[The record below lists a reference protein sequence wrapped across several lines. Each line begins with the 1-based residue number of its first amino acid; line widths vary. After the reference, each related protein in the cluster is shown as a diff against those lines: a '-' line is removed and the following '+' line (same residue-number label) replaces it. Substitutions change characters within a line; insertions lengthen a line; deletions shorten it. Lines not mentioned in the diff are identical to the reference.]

1 MTAKKVIKYLYDTY
15 GDNIYISIMNQ
26 YTPNGKLNK
35 YKEIDRVISESEYD
49 EVINYAI
56 DIGVNNAYIQ
66 EGDTADESFIP
77 KFDLTGI

>member
-1 MTAKKVIKYLYDTY
+1 
-15 GDNIYISIMNQ
+15 MNQ

-35 YKEIDRVISESEYD
+35 YKKIDRVISESEYD